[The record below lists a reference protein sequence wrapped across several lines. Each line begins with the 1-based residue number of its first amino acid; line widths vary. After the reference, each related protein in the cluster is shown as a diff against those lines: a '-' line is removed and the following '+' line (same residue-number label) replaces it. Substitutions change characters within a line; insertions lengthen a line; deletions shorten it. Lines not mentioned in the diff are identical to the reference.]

1 MMFNVPLGLAPN
13 GAQNARGFTEATP
26 WQVKLDQ
33 YSKDFSSL
41 VVDKFAAVGPLTKFN
56 RSNAALSMM
65 EFIGDWADATW
76 HDISQSE
83 KVLATF
89 ERFGFTG
96 YEWDNI
102 FSKRAMSD
110 LTSYVNRFG
119 TTEMPHMGDG
129 KLFFPDLLDDITDD
143 ELAAHMRAQKMPVN
157 EVSIARYRQRLMDKA
172 SAIINANAD
181 EMTSIPTMRTQGVSQ
196 VHHDPNTWI
205 GFGVNTLTQFQSFG
219 IGLNYYQHA
228 RKLAVHMDRN
238 DPLYNRFLM
247 NVSYNKST
255 ATDFMAFWIESALI
269 AGVLN
274 EGIDFARGNKQ
285 SIVGPDGEV
294 NPEVVTKKVT
304 RALFDPTG
312 VLGILLDG
320 AFTSLE
326 KGRGHGG
333 GMALPVA
340 PGVSTLLRDA
350 SRVKDALTKE
360 SVEGQRGKAV
370 AAAIGQNIID
380 RTGVLNSLPLKPWA
394 AMLITDKLEEAQ
406 KGDQWWSYQDS
417 RLDQGYQQSY
427 AKTLTDYF
435 KDAFTD

>member
-1 MMFNVPLGLAPN
+1 MDKLAQ
-13 GAQNARGFTEATP
+13 GQ
-26 WQVKLDQ
+26 
-33 YSKDFSSL
+33 FSSCQ
-41 VVDKFAAVGPLTKFN
+41 G
-56 RSNAALSMM
+56 
-65 EFIGDWADATW
+65 IG
-76 HDISQSE
+76 
-83 KVLATF
+83 
-89 ERFGFTG
+89 TG
-96 YEWDNI
+96 
-102 FSKRAMSD
+102 S
-110 LTSYVNRFG
+110 
-119 TTEMPHMGDG
+119 G
-129 KLFFPDLLDDITDD
+129 K
-143 ELAAHMRAQKMPVN
+143 AQAHM
-157 EVSIARYRQRLMDKA
+157 
-172 SAIINANAD
+172 
-181 EMTSIPTMRTQGVSQ
+181 
-196 VHHDPNTWI
+196 
-205 GFGVNTLTQFQSFG
+205 TQFQSFG

-228 RKLAVHMDRN
+228 RKLAAHMDKN

-255 ATDFMAFWIESALI
+255 ATDFMAFWVESALV

-274 EGIDFARGNKQ
+274 ELIDFVRGNQQ
-285 SIVGPDGEV
+285 SIVGPDGEI

-312 VLGILLDG
+312 ALGILLDG

-370 AAAIGQNIID
+370 SAAIGQNLID